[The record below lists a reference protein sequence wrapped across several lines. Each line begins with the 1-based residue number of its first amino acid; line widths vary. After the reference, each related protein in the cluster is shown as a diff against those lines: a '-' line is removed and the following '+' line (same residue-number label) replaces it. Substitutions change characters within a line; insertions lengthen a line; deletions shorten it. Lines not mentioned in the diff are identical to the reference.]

1 MMDFVLEAWVS
12 SIIEG
17 KKIQW
22 MMGKRRAVAAG
33 RKTEAAVCGL
43 QRDAQY
49 GIGCASGRDAAA
61 DSADSWAGER

>member
-22 MMGKRRAVAAG
+22 MLARGSRGSRA
-33 RKTEAAVCGL
+33 R
-43 QRDAQY
+43 
-49 GIGCASGRDAAA
+49 S
-61 DSADSWAGER
+61 

>member
-33 RKTEAAVCGL
+33 RKTETAVCGL
-43 QRDAQY
+43 
-49 GIGCASGRDAAA
+49 
-61 DSADSWAGER
+61 